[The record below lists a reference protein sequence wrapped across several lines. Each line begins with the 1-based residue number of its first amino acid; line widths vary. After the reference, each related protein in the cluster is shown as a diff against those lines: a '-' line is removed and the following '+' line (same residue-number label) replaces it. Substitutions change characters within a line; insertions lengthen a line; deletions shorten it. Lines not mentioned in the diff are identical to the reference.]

1 MNPADVHRDARHVA
15 LAQVGEQGQA
25 QIAAASALVVG
36 VGGLG
41 CAAATYLAS
50 AGVGQLFLL
59 DFDTVDAT
67 NLGRQVLFGPGDIG
81 NAKAAVAADRLAFQ
95 NPGIRIRAMTER
107 LDDNALKSAVASAG
121 VVLDC
126 TDNFATRFQVSD
138 ACVENR
144 RCLVSGS
151 AIRFE
156 GQLAVFGP
164 DYTQSPCYRCL
175 YTEADESLLDCAGN
189 GVFAPVPGVIGT
201 LMAVEAL
208 KFLAGLDSPRGT
220 LRLYEGSSGN
230 FHSVKIPKRPGCT
243 GCTDQA
249 AAAGS

>member
-1 MNPADVHRDARHVA
+1 VHRDARHVA
-15 LAQVGEQGQA
+15 LAQLGEAGQA
-25 QIAAASALVVG
+25 KIAAASALVIG

-50 AGVGQLFLL
+50 AGVGELVLV

-81 NAKAAVAADRLAFQ
+81 KPKAGVAADRLALQ
-95 NPGIRIRAMTER
+95 NPGIRIRPVTER
-107 LDDNALKSAVASAG
+107 LDGTALRATVAKAG

-126 TDNFATRFQVSD
+126 TDNFATRFQVND
-138 ACVENR
+138 ACVAGA

-164 DYTQSPCYRCL
+164 DYGESPCYRCL
-175 YTEADESLLDCAGN
+175 YSEADESLLDCAGN

-201 LMAVEAL
+201 RMAVEAL
-208 KFLAGLDSPRGT
+208 KFLAGLDSPRGV
-220 LRLYEGSSGN
+220 LRLYEGDSGR
-230 FHSVKIPKRPGCT
+230 FHAVKIPKRADCPACG
-243 GCTDQA
+243 
-249 AAAGS
+249 

>member
-1 MNPADVHRDARHVA
+1 MSGPNVHRDARHMA
-15 LAQVGEQGQA
+15 LAQVGAQGQER
-25 QIAAASALVVG
+25 IAAASALVVG

-50 AGVGQLFLL
+50 AGVGELFLV

-81 NAKAAVAADRLAFQ
+81 ESKAAVAADRLAQQ
-95 NPGIRIRAMTER
+95 NPAIRIRPVTER
-107 LDDNALKSAVASAG
+107 LNGSALKDTVAKAG

-126 TDNFATRFQVSD
+126 TDNFATRFQVND
-138 ACVENR
+138 ACVEAG

-164 DYTQSPCYRCL
+164 DYTESPCYRCL
-175 YTEADESLLDCAGN
+175 YSEADESLLDCTGN

-201 LMAVEAL
+201 MMAVEAL
-208 KFLAGLDSPRGT
+208 KFLAGLGSPRGT
-220 LRLYEGSSGN
+220 LLLYEADRGS
-230 FHSVKIPKRPGCT
+230 FRSVKIPRRPDCPACG
-243 GCTDQA
+243 
-249 AAAGS
+249 

>member
-1 MNPADVHRDARHVA
+1 MSPADLHRDARHVA
-15 LAQVGEQGQA
+15 LAQVGKPGQA
-25 QIAAASALVVG
+25 RIAAASALVVG

-50 AGVGQLFLL
+50 AGVGQLVLL

-81 NAKAAVAADRLAFQ
+81 KAKAAVAADRLALQ
-95 NPGIRIRAMTER
+95 NPGIRIRTIKER
-107 LDDNALKSAVASAG
+107 LDNSALQAAVANAS

-138 ACVENR
+138 ACVASG

-164 DYTQSPCYRCL
+164 DYSESPCYRCL

-201 LMAVEAL
+201 MMAVEAL
-208 KFLAGLDSPRGT
+208 KFVAGLDSPRSV
-220 LRLYEGSSGN
+220 LSLYEADSGR
-230 FHSVKIPKRPGCT
+230 FHSVKIPRRPDCPA
-243 GCTDQA
+243 C
-249 AAAGS
+249 S

>member
-1 MNPADVHRDARHVA
+1 MSAPDVHRDARHVA

-25 QIAAASALVVG
+25 RIAEGSALVVG

-50 AGVGQLFLL
+50 AGVGHLFLL

-67 NLGRQVLFGPGDIG
+67 NLGRQVLFGPADIG
-81 NAKAAVAADRLAFQ
+81 AAKAAVAADRLAQQ
-95 NPGIRIRAMTER
+95 NPRIRIRPLTDR
-107 LDDNALKSAVASAG
+107 LDDSALKAAVAKVD

-126 TDNFATRFQVSD
+126 TDNFATRFQVND
-138 ACVENR
+138 ACVDTG

-164 DYTQSPCYRCL
+164 DYGASPCYRCL
-175 YTEADESLLDCAGN
+175 YSEADESLLDCAGN

-201 LMAVEAL
+201 MMAVEAI
-208 KFLAGLDSPRGT
+208 KHLAGLDSPRGA
-220 LRLYEGSSGN
+220 LRLYEAGSGS
-230 FHSVKIPKRPGCT
+230 FRTVRIPKRADCT
-243 GCTDQA
+243 AC
-249 AAAGS
+249 S

>member
-1 MNPADVHRDARHVA
+1 MSAPDVHRDARHVA

-25 QIAAASALVVG
+25 RIAAASALIVG

-50 AGVGQLFLL
+50 AGVGRLFLA

-81 NAKAAVAADRLAFQ
+81 KPKAGVAADRLALQ
-95 NPGIRIRAMTER
+95 NPGIRIRPLTDR
-107 LDDNALKSAVASAG
+107 LDDTGLRSAVANAD

-126 TDNFATRFQVSD
+126 TDNFATRFQVND
-138 ACVENR
+138 ACVAGG

-164 DYTQSPCYRCL
+164 DYATSPCYRCL
-175 YTEADESLLDCAGN
+175 YSEADESLLDCAGN

-201 LMAVEAL
+201 MMAVEAL

-220 LRLYEGSSGN
+220 LSLYEGDSGR
-230 FHSVKIPKRPGCT
+230 FHSVRIPKR
-243 GCTDQA
+243 TDCPA
-249 AAAGS
+249 CG

>member
-1 MNPADVHRDARHVA
+1 MHRDARHMA
-15 LAQVGEQGQA
+15 LAQVGAQGQER
-25 QIAAASALVVG
+25 IAAGSALVVG

-50 AGVGQLFLL
+50 AGVGQLYLL

-81 NAKAAVAADRLAFQ
+81 KAKAAVAADRLALQ
-95 NPGIRIRAMTER
+95 NPGIRILAMTER
-107 LDDNALKSAVASAG
+107 LDGSALKKAVAAAG

-138 ACVENR
+138 ACVQNR

-164 DYTQSPCYRCL
+164 DYAGSPCYRCL

-201 LMAVEAL
+201 MMAVEAL

-220 LRLYEGSSGN
+220 LQLYEADSGR
-230 FHSVKIPKRPGCT
+230 FHSVKIPKRPDCPGC
-243 GCTDQA
+243 
-249 AAAGS
+249 S

>member
-1 MNPADVHRDARHVA
+1 MSPADVHRDARHVA

-25 QIAAASALVVG
+25 RIASGSALVVG

-50 AGVGQLFLL
+50 AGVGELNLL

-81 NAKAAVAADRLAFQ
+81 KAKATVAADKLAQQ
-95 NPGIRIRAMTER
+95 NAAIRIRALTDR
-107 LDDNALKSAVASAG
+107 LDDSALREAVANAG

-138 ACVENR
+138 ACVETQ

-164 DYTQSPCYRCL
+164 DYAASPCYRCL

-201 LMAVEAL
+201 MMAVEAL
-208 KFLAGLDSPRGT
+208 KFLVGIDSPRSV
-220 LRLYEGSSGN
+220 LRLYEGDSGR
-230 FHSVKIPKRPGCT
+230 FHSVKIPRRPDCPGC
-243 GCTDQA
+243 
-249 AAAGS
+249 S

>member
-1 MNPADVHRDARHVA
+1 MSPADVHRDARHLA

-25 QIAAASALVVG
+25 RIAAASALVVG

-81 NAKAAVAADRLAFQ
+81 KAKAAVAADRLALQ

-107 LDDNALKSAVASAG
+107 LDGSALKSAVAAAG

-138 ACVENR
+138 ACVETG

-164 DYTQSPCYRCL
+164 DYAGSPCYRCL

-201 LMAVEAL
+201 MMAVEAL
-208 KFLAGLDSPRGT
+208 KFLAGLDSPRGS
-220 LRLYEGSSGN
+220 LHLYEADSGR
-230 FHSVKIPKRPGCT
+230 FHSVKIPKRPDCSGC
-243 GCTDQA
+243 C
-249 AAAGS
+249 

>member
-1 MNPADVHRDARHVA
+1 MSGPNVHRDARHMA
-15 LAQVGEQGQA
+15 LAQVGAQGQER
-25 QIAAASALVVG
+25 IAAASALVVG

-50 AGVGQLFLL
+50 AGVGELFLA

-67 NLGRQVLFGPGDIG
+67 NLGRQVLFDPGDIG
-81 NAKAAVAADRLAFQ
+81 EPKAAVAADKLAQQ
-95 NPGIRIRAMTER
+95 NPAIRVRPITER
-107 LDDNALKSAVASAG
+107 LDDTALRNTVAKVD

-126 TDNFATRFQVSD
+126 TDNFATRFQVND
-138 ACVENR
+138 ACVAGG

-164 DYTQSPCYRCL
+164 DYGKSPCYRCL
-175 YTEADESLLDCAGN
+175 YSEADESMLDCAGN

-201 LMAVEAL
+201 MMAVEAL
-208 KFLAGLDSPRGT
+208 KHLAGLDSPRGA
-220 LRLYEGSSGN
+220 LRLYEGDSGR
-230 FHSVKIPKRPGCT
+230 FHTVKIPKRADCPAC
-243 GCTDQA
+243 
-249 AAAGS
+249 S

>member
-1 MNPADVHRDARHVA
+1 MSGPNVHRDARHMA
-15 LAQVGEQGQA
+15 LAQVGAQGQER
-25 QIAAASALVVG
+25 IAAASALVVG

-50 AGVGQLFLL
+50 AGVGQLLL
-59 DFDTVDAT
+59 ADFDTVDAT

-81 NAKAAVAADRLAFQ
+81 AAKAAVAADRLAQQ
-95 NPGIRIRAMTER
+95 NPAIRIRPVTER
-107 LDDNALKSAVASAG
+107 LDDSALKKTVAEVN

-126 TDNFATRFQVSD
+126 TDNFATRFQVND
-138 ACVENR
+138 ACVDAA

-164 DYTQSPCYRCL
+164 DYSESPCYRCL

-201 LMAVEAL
+201 MMAVEAL

-220 LRLYEGSSGN
+220 LSLYEADSGS
-230 FHSVKIPKRPGCT
+230 FQPVKIPKRPDCPACG
-243 GCTDQA
+243 
-249 AAAGS
+249 

>member
-1 MNPADVHRDARHVA
+1 MSGPNVHRDARHMA
-15 LAQVGEQGQA
+15 LTQVGAQGQER
-25 QIAAASALVVG
+25 IAAASALVVG

-50 AGVGQLFLL
+50 AGVGELFLV
-59 DFDTVDAT
+59 DFDTVDGT

-81 NAKAAVAADRLAFQ
+81 EPKAAVATDKLAHQ
-95 NPGIRIRAMTER
+95 NPAIRIRPIAER
-107 LDDNALKSAVASAG
+107 LDDNALQEAVAKTD

-126 TDNFATRFQVSD
+126 TDNFATRFQVND
-138 ACVENR
+138 ACVAGG

-164 DYTQSPCYRCL
+164 DYTESPCYRCL
-175 YTEADESLLDCAGN
+175 YSEADESMLDCAGN

-201 LMAVEAL
+201 MMAVEAL
-208 KFLAGLDSPRGT
+208 KHLAGLDSPRGA
-220 LRLYEGSSGN
+220 LRLYEGDSGR
-230 FHSVKIPKRPGCT
+230 FHSVSIPKRADCPACG
-243 GCTDQA
+243 
-249 AAAGS
+249 

>member
-1 MNPADVHRDARHVA
+1 MA
-15 LAQVGEQGQA
+15 LAQVGAQGQER
-25 QIAAASALVVG
+25 IAAASALVVG

-50 AGVGQLFLL
+50 AGVGQLFLA
-59 DFDTVDAT
+59 DFDSVDAT
-67 NLGRQVLFGPGDIG
+67 NLGRQVLFSPNDIG
-81 NAKAAVAADRLAFQ
+81 EAKAAVAADRLAQQ
-95 NPGIRIRAMTER
+95 NPAIRIRPLSDR
-107 LDDNALKSAVASAG
+107 LDDRALQDAVAKTD

-126 TDNFATRFQVSD
+126 TDNFATRFQVND
-138 ACVENR
+138 ACVGAG

-164 DYTQSPCYRCL
+164 DYAVSPCYRCL

-201 LMAVEAL
+201 MMAVE
-208 KFLAGLDSPRGT
+208 P
-220 LRLYEGSSGN
+220 
-230 FHSVKIPKRPGCT
+230 
-243 GCTDQA
+243 A
-249 AAAGS
+249 AAIRAAL

>member
-1 MNPADVHRDARHVA
+1 MA
-15 LAQVGEQGQA
+15 LAQVGAQGQER
-25 QIAAASALVVG
+25 IAAASALVVG
-36 VGGLG
+36 IGGLG

-50 AGVGQLFLL
+50 AGVGDLSLV

-81 NAKAAVAADRLAFQ
+81 TAKAAVAADKLAQQ
-95 NPGIRIRAMTER
+95 NPAIRIRAITDR
-107 LDDNALKSAVASAG
+107 LDDSALQSAVANTD

-138 ACVENR
+138 ACVESG

-164 DYTQSPCYRCL
+164 DYTASPCYRCL
-175 YTEADESLLDCAGN
+175 YSEADESLLDCAGN

-201 LMAVEAL
+201 MMAVEAL
-208 KFLAGLDSPRGT
+208 KFLAGIDSPRGM
-220 LRLYEGSSGN
+220 LSLYEGDSGR
-230 FHSVKIPKRPGCT
+230 FHSVKIPRRPDCPACG
-243 GCTDQA
+243 
-249 AAAGS
+249 

>member
-1 MNPADVHRDARHVA
+1 VSGPNVHRDARHMA
-15 LAQVGEQGQA
+15 LAQVGAQGQER
-25 QIAAASALVVG
+25 IAAASALVVG

-50 AGVGQLFLL
+50 AGVGDLSLV

-81 NAKAAVAADRLAFQ
+81 TAKAAVAADKLAQQ
-95 NPGIRIRAMTER
+95 NPAIRIRAITDR
-107 LDDNALKSAVASAG
+107 LDDSALQSAVAKTD

-126 TDNFATRFQVSD
+126 TDNFATRFRVSD
-138 ACVENR
+138 ACVESG

-164 DYTQSPCYRCL
+164 DYTASPCYRCL
-175 YTEADESLLDCAGN
+175 YSEADESLLDCAGN

-201 LMAVEAL
+201 MMAVEAL
-208 KFLAGLDSPRGT
+208 KFLAGIDSPRGM
-220 LRLYEGSSGN
+220 LSLYEGDSGR
-230 FHSVKIPKRPGCT
+230 FHSVKIPRRPNCPACG
-243 GCTDQA
+243 
-249 AAAGS
+249 

>member
-1 MNPADVHRDARHVA
+1 MA
-15 LAQVGEQGQA
+15 LAQVGAQGQER
-25 QIAAASALVVG
+25 IAAASALVVG

-50 AGVGQLFLL
+50 AGVGDLSLV

-81 NAKAAVAADRLAFQ
+81 TAKAAVAADKLAQQ
-95 NPGIRIRAMTER
+95 NPAIRIRAITDR
-107 LDDNALKSAVASAG
+107 LDDSALQSAVANTD

-138 ACVENR
+138 ACVESG

-164 DYTQSPCYRCL
+164 DYTASPCYRCL
-175 YTEADESLLDCAGN
+175 YSEADESLLDCAGN

-201 LMAVEAL
+201 MMAVEAL
-208 KFLAGLDSPRGT
+208 KFLAGIDSPRGM
-220 LRLYEGSSGN
+220 LSLYEGDSGR
-230 FHSVKIPKRPGCT
+230 FHSVKIPRRPNCPACG
-243 GCTDQA
+243 
-249 AAAGS
+249 

>member
-1 MNPADVHRDARHVA
+1 MA
-15 LAQVGEQGQA
+15 LAQVGAQGQER
-25 QIAAASALVVG
+25 IAAASALVVG

-50 AGVGQLFLL
+50 AGVGELMLL

-67 NLGRQVLFGPGDIG
+67 NLSRQVLFGPGDIG
-81 NAKAAVAADRLAFQ
+81 KAKAAVAADRLAQQ
-95 NPGIRIRAMTER
+95 NPGIRIRAMTDR
-107 LDDNALKSAVASAG
+107 LDDRALHGAVASTG

-126 TDNFATRFQVSD
+126 TDNFATRFQVND
-138 ACVENR
+138 ACVAGG

-164 DYTQSPCYRCL
+164 DYGESPCYRCL
-175 YTEADESLLDCAGN
+175 YSEADESLLDCAGN

-201 LMAVEAL
+201 MMAVEAL
-208 KFLAGLDSPRGT
+208 KFLAGLDSPRGV
-220 LRLYEGSSGN
+220 LRLYEGDSGR
-230 FHSVKIPKRPGCT
+230 FHSVKIPKRADCPAC
-243 GCTDQA
+243 A
-249 AAAGS
+249 

>member
-1 MNPADVHRDARHVA
+1 VHRDARHMA
-15 LAQVGEQGQA
+15 LAQVGAQGQER
-25 QIAAASALVVG
+25 IAAASALVVG
-36 VGGLG
+36 VGDL
-41 CAAATYLAS
+41 
-50 AGVGQLFLL
+50 VLL

-81 NAKAAVAADRLAFQ
+81 EAKASIAADRLLQQ
-95 NPGIRIRAMTER
+95 NPGIRIQAMTDR
-107 LDDNALKSAVASAG
+107 LDDGALRDAVANAG

-138 ACVENR
+138 ACVETG

-164 DYTQSPCYRCL
+164 DYTKSPCYRCL
-175 YTEADESLLDCAGN
+175 YTEADESMLDCAGN

-201 LMAVEAL
+201 MMAVEAL
-208 KFLAGLDSPRGT
+208 KFLAGLDSPRGA
-220 LRLYEGSSGN
+220 LHLYEGDSGR
-230 FHSVKIPKRPGCT
+230 FHTVKIPKRADCPAC
-243 GCTDQA
+243 
-249 AAAGS
+249 SRERN

>member
-1 MNPADVHRDARHVA
+1 MA
-15 LAQVGEQGQA
+15 LAQVGAQGQER
-25 QIAAASALVVG
+25 IAAASALVVG

-50 AGVGQLFLL
+50 AGVGDLRLL

-81 NAKAAVAADRLAFQ
+81 QPKAAVATDRLALQ
-95 NPGIRIRAMTER
+95 NPGIRIHAMTDR
-107 LDDNALKSAVASAG
+107 LDDGALRGAVANAG

-126 TDNFATRFQVSD
+126 TDNFATRFQVND
-138 ACVENR
+138 ACVAGK

-164 DYTQSPCYRCL
+164 DYAESPCYRCL

-201 LMAVEAL
+201 MMAVEAL
-208 KFLAGLDSPRGT
+208 KFLAGLDSPRGM
-220 LRLYEGSSGN
+220 LRLYEGDSGR
-230 FHSVKIPKRPGCT
+230 FHSVKIPKRADCPAC
-243 GCTDQA
+243 A
-249 AAAGS
+249 

>member
-1 MNPADVHRDARHVA
+1 MA
-15 LAQVGEQGQA
+15 LAQVGAQGQER
-25 QIAAASALVVG
+25 IAAASALVVG

-50 AGVGQLFLL
+50 AGVGDLSLA

-81 NAKAAVAADRLAFQ
+81 TAKAAVAADKLAQQ
-95 NPGIRIRAMTER
+95 NPAIRIRAITDR
-107 LDDNALKSAVASAG
+107 LDDSALQSAVANTD

-138 ACVENR
+138 ACVESG

-164 DYTQSPCYRCL
+164 DYTASPCYRCL
-175 YTEADESLLDCAGN
+175 YSEADESLLNCAGT

-201 LMAVEAL
+201 MMAVEAL
-208 KFLAGLDSPRGT
+208 KFLAGIDSPRGM
-220 LRLYEGSSGN
+220 LSLYEGDSGR
-230 FHSVKIPKRPGCT
+230 FHSVKIPRRPDCPACG
-243 GCTDQA
+243 
-249 AAAGS
+249 

>member
-1 MNPADVHRDARHVA
+1 MSGPNVHRDARHMA
-15 LAQVGEQGQA
+15 LTQVGAQGQER
-25 QIAAASALVVG
+25 IAAASALVVG

-50 AGVGQLFLL
+50 AGVGELFLV
-59 DFDTVDAT
+59 DFDTVDGT

-81 NAKAAVAADRLAFQ
+81 EPKAAVAADKLAQQ
-95 NPGIRIRAMTER
+95 NPAIRIQPIAER
-107 LDDNALKSAVASAG
+107 LDDNALKDAVANAG

-126 TDNFATRFQVSD
+126 TDNFATRFQVND
-138 ACVENR
+138 ACVASS

-164 DYTQSPCYRCL
+164 DYTESPCYRCL
-175 YTEADESLLDCAGN
+175 YSEADESMLDCAGN

-201 LMAVEAL
+201 MMAVEAL
-208 KFLAGLDSPRGT
+208 KHLAGLDSPRGA
-220 LRLYEGSSGN
+220 LRLYEGDSGR
-230 FHSVKIPKRPGCT
+230 FHSVSIPKRADCPACG
-243 GCTDQA
+243 
-249 AAAGS
+249 

>member
-1 MNPADVHRDARHVA
+1 MA
-15 LAQVGEQGQA
+15 LAQVGAQGQER
-25 QIAAASALVVG
+25 IAAASALVVG

-50 AGVGQLFLL
+50 AGVGDLSLV

-81 NAKAAVAADRLAFQ
+81 TAKAAVAADKLAQQ
-95 NPGIRIRAMTER
+95 NPAIRIRAITDR
-107 LDDNALKSAVASAG
+107 LDDSALQSAVAKTD

-138 ACVENR
+138 ACVESG

-164 DYTQSPCYRCL
+164 DYTASPCYRCL
-175 YTEADESLLDCAGN
+175 YSEADESLLDCAGN

-201 LMAVEAL
+201 MMAVEAL
-208 KFLAGLDSPRGT
+208 KFLAGIDSPRGM
-220 LRLYEGSSGN
+220 LSLYEGDSGR
-230 FHSVKIPKRPGCT
+230 FHSVKIPRRPECPACG
-243 GCTDQA
+243 
-249 AAAGS
+249 

>member
-1 MNPADVHRDARHVA
+1 MA
-15 LAQVGEQGQA
+15 LAQVGAQGQER
-25 QIAAASALVVG
+25 IAAGSALVVG

-50 AGVGQLFLL
+50 AGVGDLSLV

-81 NAKAAVAADRLAFQ
+81 TAKAAVAADKLAQQ
-95 NPGIRIRAMTER
+95 NPAIRIRAITDR
-107 LDDNALKSAVASAG
+107 LDDSALQSAVAKTD

-138 ACVENR
+138 ACVESG

-164 DYTQSPCYRCL
+164 DYTASPCYRCL
-175 YTEADESLLDCAGN
+175 YSEADESLLDCAGN

-201 LMAVEAL
+201 MMAVEAL
-208 KFLAGLDSPRGT
+208 KFLASIDSPRGM
-220 LRLYEGSSGN
+220 LSLYEGDSGR
-230 FHSVKIPKRPGCT
+230 FHSVKIPRRPDCPACG
-243 GCTDQA
+243 
-249 AAAGS
+249 

>member
-1 MNPADVHRDARHVA
+1 MSGPNVHRDARHMA
-15 LAQVGEQGQA
+15 LAQIGAQGQER
-25 QIAAASALVVG
+25 IAAGSALVVG

-50 AGVGQLFLL
+50 AGVGQLFLV

-67 NLGRQVLFGPGDIG
+67 NLGRQVLFSPGDIG
-81 NAKAAVAADRLAFQ
+81 EPKAAVAADRLAQQ
-95 NPGIRIRAMTER
+95 NPAIRIRPITDR
-107 LDDNALKSAVASAG
+107 LDGRALKEAVANAA

-126 TDNFATRFQVSD
+126 TDNFATRFQVND
-138 ACVENR
+138 ACVETG

-164 DYTQSPCYRCL
+164 DYTESPCYRCL
-175 YTEADESLLDCAGN
+175 YSEADESLLDCAGN

-201 LMAVEAL
+201 MMAAEAL
-208 KFLAGLDSPRGT
+208 KFLAGLESPRGA
-220 LRLYEGSSGN
+220 LRLYEADNGR
-230 FHSVKIPKRPGCT
+230 FHTVKIPKRPDCPACG
-243 GCTDQA
+243 
-249 AAAGS
+249 

>member
-1 MNPADVHRDARHVA
+1 VSAPDVHRDARHVA

-25 QIAAASALVVG
+25 QIAAGSALVVG
-36 VGGLG
+36 IGGLG

-50 AGVGQLFLL
+50 AGVGELL
-59 DFDTVDAT
+59 LVDFDTVDAT
-67 NLGRQVLFGPGDIG
+67 NLGRQVLFGPADIG
-81 NAKAAVAADRLAFQ
+81 AAKAAVAAGRLAQQ
-95 NPGIRIRAMTER
+95 NPGIRIRPLTDR
-107 LDDNALKSAVASAG
+107 LGESALKDAVAKVD

-126 TDNFATRFQVSD
+126 TDNFATRFQVND
-138 ACVENR
+138 ACVDTG

-164 DYTQSPCYRCL
+164 DYNESACYRCL

-201 LMAVEAL
+201 MMAVEAL
-208 KFLAGLDSPRGT
+208 KHLAGLDSPRGV
-220 LRLYEGSSGN
+220 LRLYEAGSGG
-230 FHSVKIPKRPGCT
+230 FHSVRIPKRADCT
-243 GCTDQA
+243 ACG
-249 AAAGS
+249 

>member
-1 MNPADVHRDARHVA
+1 VHRDARHMA
-15 LAQVGEQGQA
+15 LTQIGAQGQER
-25 QIAAASALVVG
+25 IAAARALVVG

-67 NLGRQVLFGPGDIG
+67 NLGRQVLFGPVDIG
-81 NAKAAVAADRLAFQ
+81 EAKAAVAADRLAQQ
-95 NPGIRIRAMTER
+95 NPAIRIRPLTER
-107 LDDNALKSAVASAG
+107 LDDNALRDAVAKAG

-126 TDNFATRFQVSD
+126 TDNFATRFQIND
-138 ACVENR
+138 ACVGAG

-164 DYTQSPCYRCL
+164 DYSASPCYRCL

-201 LMAVEAL
+201 MMAVEAL
-208 KFLAGLDSPRGT
+208 KHLAGLDSPRGT
-220 LRLYEGSSGN
+220 LRLYEADSGG
-230 FHSVKIPKRPGCT
+230 FHSVKIPRRPDCPA
-243 GCTDQA
+243 C
-249 AAAGS
+249 SRY

>member
-1 MNPADVHRDARHVA
+1 MA
-15 LAQVGEQGQA
+15 LARVGAQGQEK
-25 QIAAASALVVG
+25 IAAGHALVVG

-41 CAAATYLAS
+41 CAAVTYLAS
-50 AGVGQLFLL
+50 AGVGEISLV

-81 NAKAAVAADRLAFQ
+81 EPKAAVAADRLAQQ
-95 NPGIRIRAMTER
+95 NPAIRIRTITER
-107 LDDNALKSAVASAG
+107 LDGGALRETVADAD

-126 TDNFATRFQVSD
+126 TDNFATRFQVND
-138 ACVENR
+138 ACVDAG

-164 DYTQSPCYRCL
+164 DYSESPCYRCL

-201 LMAVEAL
+201 MMAVEAL
-208 KFLAGLDSPRGT
+208 KHLAGLDSPRGT
-220 LRLYEGSSGN
+220 LRLYEADSGK
-230 FHSVKIPKRPGCT
+230 FHSVNIPRRADCPAFGRKRA
-243 GCTDQA
+243 Q
-249 AAAGS
+249 

>member
-1 MNPADVHRDARHVA
+1 MSVPNVHRDARHMA
-15 LAQVGEQGQA
+15 LAQIGAQGQER
-25 QIAAASALVVG
+25 IAAGSALVVG

-50 AGVGQLFLL
+50 AGVGQLFLV

-67 NLGRQVLFGPGDIG
+67 NLGRQVLFSPGDIG
-81 NAKAAVAADRLAFQ
+81 EPKAAVAADRLAQQ
-95 NPGIRIRAMTER
+95 NPAIRIRPITDR
-107 LDDNALKSAVASAG
+107 LDGRALKEAVANAA

-126 TDNFATRFQVSD
+126 TDNFATRFQVND
-138 ACVENR
+138 ACVETG

-164 DYTQSPCYRCL
+164 DYTESPCYRCL
-175 YTEADESLLDCAGN
+175 YSEADESLLDCAGN

-201 LMAVEAL
+201 MMAAEAL
-208 KFLAGLDSPRGT
+208 KFLAGLESPRGA
-220 LRLYEGSSGN
+220 LRLYEADNGR
-230 FHSVKIPKRPGCT
+230 FHTVKIPKRPDCPACG
-243 GCTDQA
+243 
-249 AAAGS
+249 

>member
-1 MNPADVHRDARHVA
+1 MNTPIVHRDARHVA

-25 QIAAASALVVG
+25 RIAAASALIIG

-50 AGVGQLFLL
+50 AGVGRLFLA
-59 DFDTVDAT
+59 DFDTIDAT

-81 NAKAAVAADRLAFQ
+81 KPKAGVAADRLALQ
-95 NPGIRIRAMTER
+95 NPGIRIRPLADR
-107 LDDNALKSAVASAG
+107 LDDTALRSTVADAG

-126 TDNFATRFQVSD
+126 TDNFATRFQVND
-138 ACVENR
+138 ACVAGG

-164 DYTQSPCYRCL
+164 DYGESPCYRCL
-175 YTEADESLLDCAGN
+175 YSEADESLLDCAGN

-201 LMAVEAL
+201 MMAVEAL
-208 KFLAGLDSPRGT
+208 KFLAGLDSPRGM
-220 LRLYEGSSGN
+220 LRLYEGDSGR
-230 FHSVKIPKRPGCT
+230 FHSVKIPKRADCPAC
-243 GCTDQA
+243 A
-249 AAAGS
+249 

>member
-1 MNPADVHRDARHVA
+1 MHRDARHMA
-15 LAQVGEQGQA
+15 LAQVGAQGQER
-25 QIAAASALVVG
+25 IAAASALVVG

-50 AGVGQLFLL
+50 AGVGDLVLL
-59 DFDTVDAT
+59 DFDSVDAT

-81 NAKAAVAADRLAFQ
+81 KAKAAVAADRLALQ
-95 NPGIRIRAMTER
+95 NPGIRIRAMTDR
-107 LDDNALKSAVASAG
+107 LDDSALRDAVANAG

-126 TDNFATRFQVSD
+126 TDNFATRFQISD
-138 ACVENR
+138 ACVSAG

-164 DYTQSPCYRCL
+164 DYDGSPCYRCL

-201 LMAVEAL
+201 MMAVEAL
-208 KFLAGLDSPRGT
+208 KFVAGLDSPRGV
-220 LRLYEGSSGN
+220 LSLYEATSGR
-230 FHSVKIPKRPGCT
+230 FHSVKIPRRPDCT
-243 GCTDQA
+243 AC
-249 AAAGS
+249 S